1 MILKKYEIRVD
12 IRNLTRP
19 RIEYV
24 QGDTNV
30 YPLYINLTDEGV
42 PIDVSET
49 KRISLI
55 LLTPKS
61 NSVIEGACETL
72 DGVKGQVVYHVG
84 SNEIAE
90 EGTVVVELK
99 LFAEGDRLLT
109 STRFTFEVRASIL
122 TDGAVESSTQFG
134 LLQEIINTDWTG
146 DPGKDGDFS
155 NIVDRGEWDSETAY
169 SVNDLVRYEAKT
181 CVSRSDDNLGNSQ
194 GGSDQWWALI
204 AQDGPQGKQGDQGL
218 RGKQGEPG
226 VGVPPT
232 SISDAGKS
240 LIVKPD
246 GSGVEFGMVSGLPVG
261 SIIAFG
267 GTKVPFGYLECNGAL
282 LSRAAYAGLFDA
294 IGTTW
299 GTNTASDFR
308 IPNFT
313 EAERFLRSRSAT
325 LPVGTLQG
333 DAIRNITGEIG
344 VGSRMGVTLATGSF
358 KPQTTGTV
366 YYNGVNSN
374 QAPISALLDVSL
386 QVPTADE
393 NRPKSAVVMYCIK
406 MLDSVIDPEQIL
418 AGAVISE
425 IANKAN
431 RSEVQE
437 LAGTRIWV
445 SGKYTPVLNTPTIV
459 THGLNINPLTCKF
472 DVVLECVIAQ
482 AGYSV
487 GDIILAGWS
496 NAPAANAYY
505 PTNLSLSATA
515 IQVTTPV
522 LDMSMMKKTTGAIAV
537 LTLANWRYIFRIW
550 Y

>member
-30 YPLYINLTDEGV
+30 YPLYINLTDAGV

-181 CVSRSDDNLGNSQ
+181 CVSRSDDNLGNSP

-313 EAERFLRSRSAT
+313 EAERFLRSRSAS

-333 DAIRNITGEIG
+333 DAIRNITGTFNPWAYKDEIG
-344 VGSRMGVTLATGSF
+344 STGVFKDGVIGRQCFNVGAHA
-358 KPQTTGTV
+358 
-366 YYNGVNSN
+366 NGQLVEF
-374 QAPISALLDVSL
+374 DVSR
-386 QVPTADE
+386 VHPIADE
-393 NRPKSAVVMYCIK
+393 VRPKSAVVMYCIK
-406 MLDSVIDPEQIL
+406 VLDSVIDPEQIL

-522 LDMSMMKKTTGAIAV
+522 LNMSMMQKTTGATAV
-537 LTLANWRYIFRIW
+537 LTLENWRYIFRIW